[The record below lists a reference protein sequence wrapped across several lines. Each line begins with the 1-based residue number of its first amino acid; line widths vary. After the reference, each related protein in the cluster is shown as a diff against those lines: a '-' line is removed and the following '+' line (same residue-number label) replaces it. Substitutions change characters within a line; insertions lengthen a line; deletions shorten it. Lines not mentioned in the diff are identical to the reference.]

1 MPNVALVHKS
11 RISSFRRLALGT
23 WRTTKDPT
31 VYGTLCLEV
40 DKALAYIDAYRAKT
54 GRRLTLAHLMARAVG
69 RLLVEMPDANTVV
82 RFGRIY
88 QRTEASV
95 FFQVAME
102 DPETGQI
109 DLSGLVVRDADKRSL
124 PEIADAFDKAARD
137 VRAGKDEEKEKTRKS
152 LGKIPGWLIGYVLDL
167 VSFLT
172 YTLNLD
178 LRWAGLPKDPFG
190 SVMVT
195 NVGSLGIEQAWAPL
209 VPYSRVPLIIAMG
222 AVVKE
227 AVVSDD
233 DTIRIARRM
242 RLCVT
247 FDHRILDG
255 AHAAKMSKLVKQWF
269 ADPYGFF
276 GEIPGAREGA
286 SVLSAADG

>member
-1 MPNVALVHKS
+1 LPNVALVHKD

-23 WRTTKDPT
+23 WLTTKDPT
-31 VYGTLCLEV
+31 VYGTLCLDV
-40 DKALAYIDAYRAKT
+40 DKTLDYIEEYKAKT
-54 GRRLTLAHLMARAVG
+54 GRRLTLTHLMARVVG
-69 RLLVEMPDANTVV
+69 RLLVEMPDANAIV

-88 QRTEASV
+88 LRQEASV

-102 DPETGQI
+102 DPATGQI

-124 PEIADAFDKAARD
+124 SEIADAFDKAAAE
-137 VRAGKDEEKEKTRKS
+137 VRAGKDEEKEKARKS
-152 LGKIPGWLIGYVLDL
+152 LSRIPGWLIGYVLDL

-209 VPYSRVPLIIAMG
+209 VAYSRVPLIIAMG
-222 AVVKE
+222 AVQKE
-227 AVVSDD
+227 AVVDD
-233 DTIRIARRM
+233 DDAIRIARRM
-242 RLCVT
+242 HLCVT

-255 AHAAKMSKLVKQWF
+255 AHAGKMSKLVRKWF
-269 ADPYGFF
+269 ANPHEFF
-276 GEIPGAREGA
+276 GPIPGE
-286 SVLSAADG
+286 

>member
-1 MPNVALVHKS
+1 MPNVALVHKK

-23 WRTTKDPT
+23 WLTTKDPT

-40 DKALAYIDAYRAKT
+40 DKALTYIDEYRAKT
-54 GRRLTLAHLMARAVG
+54 GRRLTLTHLMARVVG
-69 RLLVEMPDANTVV
+69 RLLVEMPDANAIV

-88 QRTEASV
+88 LRQEASV

-124 PEIADAFDKAARD
+124 GEIADAFDKSAAE
-137 VRAGKDEEKEKTRKS
+137 VRAGKDEEKEKARKS
-152 LGKIPGWLIGYVLDL
+152 LARVPGWLMGYVLDL

-209 VPYSRVPLIIAMG
+209 VAYSRVPLIIAMG
-222 AVVKE
+222 AVQKE
-227 AVVSDD
+227 AVVDDD
-233 DTIRIARRM
+233 DTIRVARRM
-242 RLCVT
+242 HLCVT

-255 AHAAKMSKLVKQWF
+255 AHAGKMSKLVRKWF
-269 ADPYGFF
+269 ANPHEFF
-276 GEIPGAREGA
+276 GPIP
-286 SVLSAADG
+286 

>member
-1 MPNVALVHKS
+1 MPNVALVHKD

-23 WRTTKDPT
+23 WRPTKDPT

-40 DKALAYIDAYRAKT
+40 DKVLDYIDEYRAKT
-54 GRRLTLAHLMARAVG
+54 GRRLTLTHLMARVVG
-69 RLLVEMPDANTVV
+69 RLLVEMPDANAIV

-88 QRTEASV
+88 LRQEVSV

-124 PEIADAFDKAARD
+124 SEIADAFDKSAAE
-137 VRAGKDEEKEKTRKS
+137 VRAGKDEEKEKARKS
-152 LGKIPGWLIGYVLDL
+152 LARIPGWLIGYVLDL

-209 VPYSRVPLIIAMG
+209 VAYSRVPLIIAMG
-222 AVVKE
+222 AVQKE
-227 AVVSDD
+227 AVVDDD

-242 RLCVT
+242 HLCVT

-255 AHAAKMSKLVKQWF
+255 AHAGKMSKLVRKWF
-269 ADPYGFF
+269 ANPREFF
-276 GEIPGAREGA
+276 GPIPDEG
-286 SVLSAADG
+286 

>member
-1 MPNVALVHKS
+1 MPNVALVHKR

-31 VYGTLCLEV
+31 VYGVLCVEV
-40 DKALAYIDAYRAKT
+40 DGALSYIEEFRKKT
-54 GRRLTLAHLMARAVG
+54 GRRLTLSHLMARVVG
-69 RLLVEMPDANTVV
+69 AMLVEMPDANAIV

-88 QRTEASV
+88 LRKEASV

-102 DPETGQI
+102 DPETGQV

-124 PEIADAFDKAARD
+124 SEIADAFDKAAID
-137 VRAGKDEEKEKTRKS
+137 VRSGKDEEKEKARKS

-172 YTLNLD
+172 YTLNLNM
-178 LRWAGLPKDPFG
+178 RWAGLPKDPFG
-190 SVMVT
+190 SAMVT
-195 NVGSLGIEQAWAPL
+195 NIGSLGIEQAWAPL
-209 VPYSRVPLIIAMG
+209 VAYSRVPLIIAMG

-227 AVVSDD
+227 AVVDD
-233 DTIRIARRM
+233 DNTIRIAKRM

-255 AHAAKMSKLVKQWF
+255 AHAAKMGKLVKKWF
-269 ADPYGFF
+269 AKPHDFF
-276 GEIPGAREGA
+276 GAIPDA
-286 SVLSAADG
+286 

>member
-1 MPNVALVHKS
+1 LPNVALVHKD

-23 WRTTKDPT
+23 WLTTKDPT

-40 DKALAYIDAYRAKT
+40 DKALDYIDEYRAKT
-54 GRRLTLAHLMARAVG
+54 GRRLTLTHLMARVVG
-69 RLLVEMPDANTVV
+69 RLLVEMPDANAIV

-88 QRTEASV
+88 LRQEASV

-102 DPETGQI
+102 DPATGQI
-109 DLSGLVVRDADKRSL
+109 DLSGVVVRDADKRNL
-124 PEIADAFDKAARD
+124 GEIADAFDKAAVE
-137 VRAGKDEEKEKTRKS
+137 VRAGKDEEKEKARKS
-152 LGKIPGWLIGYVLDL
+152 LGRIPGWLIGYVLDL

-178 LRWAGLPKDPFG
+178 MRWAGLPKDPFG

-209 VPYSRVPLIIAMG
+209 VAYSRVPLIIAMG
-222 AVVKE
+222 AVQKE
-227 AVVSDD
+227 AVVADD

-242 RLCVT
+242 HLCVT

-255 AHAAKMSKLVKQWF
+255 AHAGKMSKLVRKWF
-269 ADPYGFF
+269 DNPREFF
-276 GEIPGAREGA
+276 GPIPDPA
-286 SVLSAADG
+286 

>member
-1 MPNVALVHKS
+1 MPNVALVHKA

-23 WRTTKDPT
+23 WRTTKNPT
-31 VYGTLCLEV
+31 VYGTLRVEV
-40 DKALAYIDAYRAKT
+40 DKVLAYIDEYREKT
-54 GRRLTLAHLMARAVG
+54 GRRLSLTHLMARVVG
-69 RLLVEMPDANTVV
+69 RMLVEMPDANTVV

-88 QRTEASV
+88 QRQEASV

-109 DLSGLVVRDADKRSL
+109 DLSGLIVRDADKRSL

-137 VRAGKDEEKEKTRKS
+137 VRAGKDEEKEKTRKT
-152 LGKIPGWLIGYVLDL
+152 LGKVPGWLIGFVLDL

-172 YTLNLD
+172 YTLNFD
-178 LRWAGLPKDPFG
+178 MRWAGLPKDPFG

-222 AVVKE
+222 AIVKE
-227 AVVSDD
+227 AVVNED
-233 DTIRIARRM
+233 DTIRVARCM

-269 ADPYGFF
+269 GDPYGFF
-276 GEIPGAREGA
+276 GAIPGAAQGEL
-286 SVLSAADG
+286 V